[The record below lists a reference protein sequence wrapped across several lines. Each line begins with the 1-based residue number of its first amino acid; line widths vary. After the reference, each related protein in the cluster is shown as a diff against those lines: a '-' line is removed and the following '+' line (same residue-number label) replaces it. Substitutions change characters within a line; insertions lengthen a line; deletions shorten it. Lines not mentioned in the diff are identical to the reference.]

1 VTIYVDV
8 LIVINTLVNYFILL
22 AVRKITRS
30 YTRRWRLVIGALC
43 GGLSSLLIF
52 IENLGIVMTFFKIIT
67 ALLTIAVTFGVKP
80 FKHFLKRTFFLFAI
94 TFIFGGF
101 ALAVY
106 MFFDRDVL
114 LYSNGIVYFDVN
126 MTFLVVCSVI
136 SYIIITIVSN
146 FMDKKAP
153 KNKEYIVSIDN
164 DSNSICCV
172 GLMDTGNNLRDP
184 FSGYPVIMAEK
195 EIIEKLFD
203 NEKIRYI
210 PVSTVSG
217 ESIIKAFKPQK
228 LTVNNYS
235 TDKVYIGESLTP
247 LGEYKIILNINLE
260 GEMHND

>member
-1 VTIYVDV
+1 M
-8 LIVINTLVNYFILL
+8 
-22 AVRKITRS
+22 
-30 YTRRWRLVIGALC
+30 IGALC

-52 IENLGIVMTFFKIIT
+52 IENLGIIMTILKILT
-67 ALLTIAVTFGVKP
+67 ALLTVGVTYGIKP
-80 FKHFLKRTFFLFAI
+80 FKQFLKRTFFLFAI

-106 MFFDRDVL
+106 IIFDKDIL

-136 SYIIITIVSN
+136 SYIIITVVSN

-164 DSNSICCV
+164 NSQSISCV

-195 EIIEKLFD
+195 EIFQKLFT

-210 PVSTVSG
+210 PISTVNG
-217 ESIIKAFKPQK
+217 DSIIKAFKPQK
-228 LTVNNYS
+228 LTINNYS

-247 LGEYKIILNINLE
+247 LSEYKIILNINLE
-260 GEMHND
+260 GEMHNE